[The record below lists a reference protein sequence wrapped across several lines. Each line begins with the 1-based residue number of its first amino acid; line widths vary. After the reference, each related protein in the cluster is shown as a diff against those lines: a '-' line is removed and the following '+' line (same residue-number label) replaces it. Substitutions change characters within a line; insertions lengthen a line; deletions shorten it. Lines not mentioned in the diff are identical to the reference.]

1 MDTKNLSLL
10 NLCNTVSRL
19 RSRNG
24 CPWDQKQTIRSL
36 KKYFEEET
44 NELIEAMSEDDPEH
58 LCEEI
63 GDVLFHLVLM
73 AEISSEAGRFS
84 MEDAINGINDKMIR
98 RHPHVFA
105 GSPPGNEEELK
116 IQWEKIKSQEKKKK

>member
-1 MDTKNLSLL
+1 MNTTNPSLL

-19 RSRNG
+19 RFRNG
-24 CPWDQKQTIRSL
+24 CPWDQKQTIQSL
-36 KKYFEEET
+36 IKYFKEESD
-44 NELIEAMSEDDPEH
+44 ELIEAMIEDDPKH

-73 AEISSEAGRFS
+73 SEICSEAGHFS
-84 MEDAINGINDKMIR
+84 MEDVINGINDKMIR

-105 GSPPGNEEELK
+105 GSPLGNEEELK
-116 IQWEKIKSQEKKKK
+116 IQWKKIKSLEKKKK

>member
-24 CPWDQKQTIRSL
+24 CPWDQKQTIQSL
-36 KKYFEEET
+36 RKYFKEESD
-44 NELIEAMSEDDPEH
+44 ELIEAMIEDNPEH

-73 AEISSEAGRFS
+73 SEICSEADHFS
-84 MEDAINGINDKMIR
+84 MEDAINGVNDKMIR

-105 GSPPGNEEELK
+105 GSPLGNEEELK
-116 IQWEKIKSQEKKKK
+116 IQWQKIKSQEKEKK